1 MILSSITVHLFLLLF
16 SAILMFWAANR
27 LVRGITNVARY
38 LRWLEFVI
46 AFFVMALAASIPNL
60 FVGISSALHGIP
72 QLSFGDVVGNSVIDL
87 TLVAGLAVLLGSNLI
102 SESKL
107 VQTSSFF
114 TIIIAILP
122 LLLIL
127 DGQLG
132 RGDGAALIFIFIL
145 YSIWLFSHR
154 RDFAKTLDHS
164 FQEPIEH
171 FQTFLWSI
179 VQITLGIVLILVAA
193 EGIVRSATFFAAEF
207 HIPIAMIGI
216 LVLGAGNALPEIYFA
231 VTAARK
237 GKGLLV
243 LGTLMG
249 SVVVL
254 ATLVLGTVAL
264 IHPIEIEDFSPFQI
278 ARFFLIIS
286 ALFFLIFSRTDRRIS
301 KKEALFL
308 ILLYFLFVAAEIIF

>member
-1 MILSSITVHLFLLLF
+1 MIFSPITFHLLLLLF
-16 SAILMFWAANR
+16 SAILMAWAANR
-27 LVRGITNVARY
+27 LVQGITNVARY
-38 LRWLEFVI
+38 LKWLEFVI

-72 QLSFGDVVGNSVIDL
+72 ELSFGDVVGNSVIDL
-87 TLVAGLAVLLGSNLI
+87 TLVAGLAVLLGANLI

-154 RDFAKTLDHS
+154 KDFVKTLDRS
-164 FQEPIEH
+164 PEEPIER

-179 VQITLGIVLILVAA
+179 VQIILGIVLILIAA
-193 EGIVRSATFFAAEF
+193 EGIVRAATFFAAEF

-216 LVLGAGNALPEIYFA
+216 LVLGTGNALPEIYFA
-231 VTAARK
+231 IASAKK
-237 GKGLLV
+237 GKTLLI

-254 ATLVLGTVAL
+254 ATLVLGIVAL
-264 IHPIEIEDFSPFQI
+264 IHPIEIEDFSPFQT

-301 KKEALFL
+301 KREALFL
-308 ILLYFLFVAAEIIF
+308 IFLYILFVAAEIIF